1 MGKTGNSVQFN
12 KYLFYNG
19 LLRSM
24 LQRYICFIAKKE
36 LLLADTA
43 VPQNAAANQNP
54 AGGVNQQPAV
64 AGDDDDFDADPHDV
78 STSDFIIMQSSF
90 ECRFTI

>member
-1 MGKTGNSVQFN
+1 
-12 KYLFYNG
+12 
-19 LLRSM
+19 M

-54 AGGVNQQPAV
+54 AGGGVNRQPAV
-64 AGDDDDFDADPHDV
+64 PGDDDDFDADPHDV

-90 ECRFTI
+90 ECELTI